1 MQVEAIYNQ
10 GKIELSQPLRLKHNH
25 VRLVITIPDDEIE
38 VQDNTFNL
46 SPEMLASAEA
56 MLDKLEAV
64 RNAPLS
70 AGDELKSLSAKQ
82 LESIEAFELRAEMRK
97 EQGRPV

>member
-25 VRLVITIPDDEIE
+25 VRLVITVPDDEIE
-38 VQDNTFNL
+38 VQDNAYNL

-70 AGDELKSLSAKQ
+70 AGDELKLLSAKQ
-82 LESIEAFELRAEMRK
+82 LERIEAFELRAEMRK

>member
-25 VRLVITIPDDEIE
+25 VRLVVTVPDDEIE
-38 VQDNTFNL
+38 VQDSTFNL
-46 SPEMLASAEA
+46 SPEMLASAEE
-56 MLDKLEAV
+56 MLDKLEAI
-64 RNAPLS
+64 RNAPFS
-70 AGDELKSLSAKQ
+70 AEDELRSLSAKQ
-82 LESIEAFELRAEMRK
+82 VERIEAFELRAEMRK

>member
-64 RNAPLS
+64 RNAPFS
-70 AGDELKSLSAKQ
+70 AGDELKSLNAKQ
-82 LESIEAFELRAEMRK
+82 LERIEAFELRAEMRK

>member
-64 RNAPLS
+64 RNAPFS
-70 AGDELKSLSAKQ
+70 AGDELKSLNAKQ
-82 LESIEAFELRAEMRK
+82 LERIEAFELRAEMLK
-97 EQGRPV
+97 EQGRFV